1 LSSDYGSQGGT
12 SRGSNDR
19 TYTSSNQ
26 LDPSRST
33 LQEALHSALHER
45 DEWKAKAHDA
55 EAELK
60 EVRKKHKELEAS
72 WRATTD
78 RNKLLVSETKELSKD
93 KKAVMDENLTLV
105 VEVKQ
110 LRKEL
115 EGMEKKLKRISDA
128 PAPRSPTK
136 QHPDTADAKVR
147 RSHSRAPRDR
157 QLTEDEQADK
167 AKARLAKRFGSSD
180 GSNDGRA
187 DDRSEGS
194 GKPERRNRRQSYVES
209 LGPPAPRPGVSM
221 PPSPTR
227 HRNYEGYTAT
237 SPYLVAYTPTHE
249 PLMPPVP
256 RSYPQ
261 PYQQA
266 PMPPYGAANE
276 SGGYFPHQLPSHT
289 GRRG

>member
-19 TYTSSNQ
+19 TYTPNQ

-45 DEWKAKAHDA
+45 DEWKAKVHDV

-78 RNKLLVSETKELSKD
+78 RNELLVSETRELSKA
-93 KKAVMDENLTLV
+93 KKAVMDENMTLH
-105 VEVKQ
+105 VENEQ

-115 EGMEKKLKRISDA
+115 ERMEKKMKRMPDA
-128 PAPRSPTK
+128 PPPRSPTK
-136 QHPDTADAKVR
+136 EHPDKANAKVL
-147 RSHSRAPRDR
+147 RSSSRAPRDR
-157 QLTEDEQADK
+157 QPAEEEPAEK
-167 AKARLAKRFGSSD
+167 AKARLAKRFGGSD
-180 GSNDGRA
+180 GGSDGRA

-194 GKPERRNRRQSYVES
+194 GKSERRNRRQSYVEPM
-209 LGPPAPRPGVSM
+209 GPPAPRPGVSI

-227 HRNYEGYTAT
+227 HRNYDGYTAT
-237 SPYLVAYTPTHE
+237 SPYVASYTPMHE
-249 PLMPPVP
+249 PIMSPVP
-256 RSYPQ
+256 RSIPQ
-261 PYQQA
+261 PYAQPAMHQ
-266 PMPPYGAANE
+266 YGPNE
-276 SGGYFPHQLPSHT
+276 SGSYFPHPLPSHP
-289 GRRG
+289 RRMG